1 MIKLKIDYDFHINY
15 NSHNNDTVMDY
26 LSFLYGSIIEKN
38 SSNDIY
44 ALYKN
49 TKYVFKLDDELNVK
63 EKIFVSDKAWLN
75 IIYCD
80 NEHILFRYEDDDNY
94 YFETLTHKVL
104 SIPISSNYSDYMI
117 KNNELFV
124 YNELKIDTQKARF
137 YSLNLEY
144 LGEIRLDN
152 QMIHIDDNEKMILDE
167 KLSRIFKEDKRDL
180 IYKKDDK
187 YFVSTNRLIDNKVLS
202 SLWVFDNSFNV
213 LSHANIDAQDF
224 LLSSIYET
232 NNMIYLLY
240 SNASSTSYLIRK
252 YDLNIQLQCEEIIKS
267 YRGDF
272 RMINNHLCLIIDDPK
287 RYTKEQRQFRNQELI
302 GNSSIL
308 VLE

>member
-152 QMIHIDDNEKMILDE
+152 QMIHIDVLDLRGNFVHIFLAE
-167 KLSRIFKEDKRDL
+167 VCLSFEE
-180 IYKKDDK
+180 
-187 YFVSTNRLIDNKVLS
+187 VALS
-202 SLWVFDNSFNV
+202 SPCNPVVKDV
-213 LSHANIDAQDF
+213 LAPLEQVAVSLGVVVRGVHASVEGQ
-224 LLSSIYET
+224 
-232 NNMIYLLY
+232 
-240 SNASSTSYLIRK
+240 
-252 YDLNIQLQCEEIIKS
+252 
-267 YRGDF
+267 
-272 RMINNHLCLIIDDPK
+272 HLH
-287 RYTKEQRQFRNQELI
+287 
-302 GNSSIL
+302 
-308 VLE
+308 VLPLGVIPL